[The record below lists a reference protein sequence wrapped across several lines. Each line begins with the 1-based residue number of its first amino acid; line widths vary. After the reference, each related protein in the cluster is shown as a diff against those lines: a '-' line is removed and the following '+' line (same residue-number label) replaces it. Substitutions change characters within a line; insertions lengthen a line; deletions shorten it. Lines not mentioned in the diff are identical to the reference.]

1 MRSLRHSGQLARA
14 AVAAVETA
22 SPVRRSK
29 RPGRESGR
37 GRSLGLKVESRGTFQ
52 RCSPTRQS
60 PWSPPTCWYQ
70 DCAALTGRG
79 GGDWA
84 STRAPACAADDRE
97 PLHRVLDAVG
107 ELVDVWCG
115 VIVGGDAALILLRTV
130 IFANLLQ
137 RPIRTRHVEDLTP
150 NGPRRRA
157 GWIGT
162 RNSDPA
168 QRCTWFR
175 LQENVA
181 CP

>member
-1 MRSLRHSGQLARA
+1 M
-14 AVAAVETA
+14 ETA

-37 GRSLGLKVESRGTFQ
+37 ERSLGLKVESRGTFQ

-60 PWSPPTCWYQ
+60 PWSPPTCRYQ

-84 STRAPACAADDRE
+84 STRAPACAADGRE
-97 PLHRVLDAVG
+97 PLHPVLDAVG
-107 ELVDVWCG
+107 ELVEVWCG

-130 IFANLLQ
+130 ILANLLQ
-137 RPIRTRHVEDLTP
+137 RRSAPDTLRTWLLT
-150 NGPRRRA
+150 GTLPRRRA

-168 QRCTWFR
+168 QRSTRLR

-181 CP
+181 GPLRHWSRHIEP